1 MRAGRITVST
11 RTFSVVDLPT
21 PDAGAGQVRIKV
33 EAAGVCLSDVHF
45 LEGVL
50 SPGHLVGDQVTLG
63 HEVAGVVDQVG
74 AGIKSVLVGDRVVV
88 IAGERNGAQQI
99 TTMGFDYDGGWAQY
113 VVTKAELVIQIPD
126 SLSFE
131 EAAIIPDAVSTPWA
145 AISSTA
151 KMQAGENAAVFGVG
165 GLGIHAVQLL
175 KIIGCN
181 KVIAIDPREDA
192 RANALSRGADFAFS
206 PDDPEIKAHRG
217 LHAAFDFAGVSSV
230 RKQALSLLGE
240 QGRLVIV
247 GIANEPIVIPN
258 DMAFTY
264 MRTQIMGHYGSEAH
278 HLRELVEFARDG
290 RLDLSRSITQVMP
303 LEMAAQ
309 ALSDLANKV
318 GNPIRIILKPQSC
331 KLLVV

>member
-11 RTFSVVDLPT
+11 RAFDVVDVPT

-33 EAAGVCLSDVHF
+33 AAAGVCLSDVHL
-45 LEGVL
+45 LEGIL
-50 SPGHLVGDQVTLG
+50 SPGYLVGDHVTLG

-74 AGIKSVLVGDRVVV
+74 AGITGVAVGDRVVV
-88 IAGERNGAQQI
+88 IAGERNAAHQI
-99 TTMGFDYDGGWAQY
+99 TTMGFDYDGGWAEY
-113 VVTKAELVIQIPD
+113 VVTKADLVAKIPD
-126 SLSFE
+126 SLPFE
-131 EAAIIPDAVSTPWA
+131 QAAIIPDAVSTPWA
-145 AISSTA
+145 AISSTG
-151 KMQAGENAAVFGVG
+151 KVQAGETAVVFGVG

-175 KIIGCN
+175 KIVGCS

-192 RANALSRGADFAFS
+192 RANALARGADFAFA
-206 PDDPEIKAHRG
+206 PDDVEIKKHRG
-217 LHAAFDFAGVSSV
+217 LNVAFDFAGVTPV

-278 HLRELVEFARDG
+278 HVRELIEFASAG
-290 RLDLSRSITQVMP
+290 RLDLSHSVSQVLP
-303 LEMAAQ
+303 LEQAGQ
-309 ALSDLANKV
+309 ALDTLANKV
-318 GNPIRIILKPQSC
+318 GNPIRIVLKP
-331 KLLVV
+331 

>member
-11 RTFSVVDLPT
+11 RAFDVVDVPT

-33 EAAGVCLSDVHF
+33 AAAGVCLSDVHL
-45 LEGVL
+45 LEGIL
-50 SPGHLVGDQVTLG
+50 SPGYLVGDHVTLG

-74 AGIKSVLVGDRVVV
+74 AGITGVAVGDRVVV
-88 IAGERNGAQQI
+88 IAGERNAAHQI
-99 TTMGFDYDGGWAQY
+99 TTMGFDYDGGWAEY
-113 VVTKAELVIQIPD
+113 VVTKADLVAKIPD
-126 SLSFE
+126 SLPFE
-131 EAAIIPDAVSTPWA
+131 QAAIIPDAVSTPWA
-145 AISSTA
+145 AISSTG
-151 KMQAGENAAVFGVG
+151 KVQAGETAVVFGVG

-175 KIIGCN
+175 KIVGCS

-192 RANALSRGADFAFS
+192 RANALARGADFALA
-206 PDDPEIKAHRG
+206 PDDVEIKKHRG
-217 LHAAFDFAGVSSV
+217 LNVAFDFAGVTPV

-278 HLRELVEFARDG
+278 HVRELIELTADG
-290 RLDLSRSITQVMP
+290 RLDLSHSVSQVLA
-303 LEMAAQ
+303 LEQAGQ
-309 ALSDLANKV
+309 ALNTLANKV
-318 GNPIRIILKPQSC
+318 GNPIRIVLKP
-331 KLLVV
+331 